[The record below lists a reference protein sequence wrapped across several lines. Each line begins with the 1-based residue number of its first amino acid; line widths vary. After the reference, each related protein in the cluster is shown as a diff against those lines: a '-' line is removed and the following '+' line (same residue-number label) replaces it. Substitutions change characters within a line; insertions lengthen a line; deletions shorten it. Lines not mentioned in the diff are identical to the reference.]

1 MFDAQGGLHIVE
13 LLLLLLLLLGGRK
26 ITSAGHADGE
36 YVRRRYAHPAPQPN
50 SNPNSRVSTPSPR
63 EREREEKGRKG
74 IPSSLYIS
82 DCQETL

>member
-63 EREREEKGRKG
+63 EKEGEEKGRKG
-74 IPSSLYIS
+74 IPSFLYIS